1 MGLYRQVEMMEP
13 FGVGNLT
20 PVFCIRDV
28 MLTGISIF
36 GNHNEHLKFKIS
48 QNKSRNVHAVFWNKS
63 ELAKIIRSEHFL
75 DIAFNLDITGKN
87 GNKIVQL
94 NIVYV
99 KSA

>member
-48 QNKSRNVHAVFWNKS
+48 QNKSRNMSMPFFGINQ
-63 ELAKIIRSEHFL
+63 
-75 DIAFNLDITGKN
+75 NLLKLF
-87 GNKIVQL
+87 VQS
-94 NIVYV
+94 IF
-99 KSA
+99 